1 MGDLIDVFNE
11 DDTRRGRVLTEIAH
25 RMPWAIT
32 AAAVL
37 EAPYY
42 LRWEVPVVAVLQL
55 VPVALIVVGIF
66 HTSFARLCMRC
77 LSEIPRDGAARATRH
92 RWLLELFHAQRGVR
106 LWLALLFVMVGTPVL
121 IASFGLP
128 RWLNLPVD
136 AYWYAWLTSLWVHH
150 RLRLWCPGC
159 DDGDHGGWTE
169 APAPDPTTSA
179 TR

>member
-37 EAPYY
+37 EVPYY
-42 LRWEVPVVAVLQL
+42 LRWDVPIVALLQL
-55 VPVALIVVGIF
+55 VPVALILVGIF
-66 HTSFARLCMRC
+66 HISFARLCMHC
-77 LSEIPRDGAARATRH
+77 LSEIPRDGAQRAQRQG
-92 RWLLELFHAQRGVR
+92 WLLR
-106 LWLALLFVMVGTPVL
+106 LHHRQQGLRAGLALLLTVILVPTL
-121 IASFGLP
+121 IAMFGLP
-128 RWLNLPVD
+128 RWLGVPVD
-136 AYWYAWLTSLWVHH
+136 AYWYAWLASMWVHH